1 MYSGSVPVSIR
12 YKVFD
17 VRILWLIEPFI
28 VYCEGSSLI
37 FNTQVL
43 YYCTISYWICF
54 FRKYCL
60 QFRDTP
66 TYNKLT
72 RSRVRRSSDL
82 SENLS
87 NIYLVHLVLC
97 LSLLSMM
104 KRLYLS
110 WFIIIAMVPRHTEI
124 IWREEVE
131 QTIQSQIWED
141 NPITWQ
147 GEGRVAGVQKII
159 IIFPL
164 DWGLFISTKFDRF
177 E

>member
-1 MYSGSVPVSIR
+1 MDNIMYSGSVPVSIR

-87 NIYLVHLVLC
+87 NIYLVLLVLC

-104 KRLYLS
+104 
-110 WFIIIAMVPRHTEI
+110 TEAVSLLVHYHRDGAQAH
-124 IWREEVE
+124 WNNLEGG
-131 QTIQSQIWED
+131 SGAD
-141 NPITWQ
+141 NPVTDL
-147 GEGRVAGVQKII
+147 R
-159 IIFPL
+159 
-164 DWGLFISTKFDRF
+164 R
-177 E
+177 